1 MTKMILPRAKIGIIG
16 GGQLGQMMI
25 FSAKEMGYQTIVLDP
40 DETCPAGQVADEQIV
55 ASYDDFTGLK
65 DLAKK
70 SDLLTYEFENV
81 SVEALEKL
89 GQDINLPQGVNLLA
103 KTQDRL
109 AEKDFLESCQI
120 KIAPYRRIET
130 EADLRKALNDLGY
143 PSVLKTSRGGYDG
156 KGQLVLREKEDFE
169 EAKSLLKLGTCVLEA
184 WIPFEREISVIVAGN
199 GYDYKTFPVAENI
212 HVNNILHESL
222 VPARISGQLEDNAK
236 KMALIIANKLKL
248 RGVLAI
254 EMFVGRK
261 GELYVNELAP
271 RPHNSGHYTI
281 EACDFSQFDA
291 HIRGVLGLPLAD
303 IKLLS
308 RAIMINVLGE
318 KLSAS
323 YELMKEKDD
332 WHFHYYGKKEA
343 KVGRKMGH
351 ITILTDDLSTS
362 MDEIDRT
369 NIW

>member
-1 MTKMILPRAKIGIIG
+1 MILPGAKIGIVG

-25 FSAKEMGYQTIVLDP
+25 FSAKEMGYKTIVLDP
-40 DETCPAGQVADEQIV
+40 DRTCPAGQVADEQIV
-55 ASYDDFTGLK
+55 AAYDDFAALE
-65 DLAKK
+65 DLAQK
-70 SDLLTYEFENV
+70 SDVLTYEFENV
-81 SVEALEKL
+81 SVEALENL
-89 GQDINLPQGVNLLA
+89 GQAINLPQGTDLLA

-109 AEKDFLESCQI
+109 AEKNFLESCQI
-120 KIAPYRRIET
+120 KIAPYRKIEK
-130 EADLRKALNDLGY
+130 EADLKEALNDLGY

-156 KGQLVLREKEDFE
+156 KGQVVLREEEDFE
-169 EAKSLLKLGTCVLEA
+169 AAKSLLKLGTCVLEA

-222 VPARISGQLEDNAK
+222 VPARISSHLEEEAK
-236 KMALIIANKLKL
+236 RMALIIADKLKL

-254 EMFVGRK
+254 EMFVGHE

-291 HIRGVLGLPLAD
+291 HLKGVLGLPLSD

-308 RAIMINVLGE
+308 KAIMINVLGE
-318 KLSAS
+318 KLAAS
-323 YELMKEKDD
+323 YELMKEKAD
-332 WHFHYYGKKEA
+332 WHFHYYGKEEA
-343 KVGRKMGH
+343 KIGRKMGH
-351 ITILTDDLSTS
+351 ITLLTDNLETS
-362 MDEIDRT
+362 MKEIDKT
-369 NIW
+369 NVW